1 MEKTKNVEKNGQSQ
15 FDQLQPSTEYL
26 GSSGEVGL
34 FVELGQ
40 PRPTEIKELK
50 RGVGVLSDQI
60 KEAVTHWREE
70 LRIGDDVEVVPVVVL
85 YRRDRLK

>member
-1 MEKTKNVEKNGQSQ
+1 MEKTKNVERSDQPQ
-15 FDQLQPSTEYL
+15 FDQLQRSAEYF

-60 KEAVTHWREE
+60 KEAVTRWREE
-70 LRIGDDVEVVPVVVL
+70 LRIGDDMEVVPVVVL

>member
-1 MEKTKNVEKNGQSQ
+1 MEKTNNGGKNDQSQ
-15 FDQLQPSTEYL
+15 FDQLQRSVEYFGPSE
-26 GSSGEVGL
+26 EIGL

-40 PRPTEIKELK
+40 PRLTEIKELK
-50 RGVGVLSDQI
+50 RGVGVLSDHI

-70 LRIGDDVEVVPVVVL
+70 LRIGDDIEVVPVVVL